1 MGIPRKS
8 RFAERIGKMRGLMP
22 IEKDLL
28 RRIGELSDGA
38 INNRAPTNPGT
49 QNRRILV
56 RSSILPPP
64 VGLTVQVG
72 PKSAKIEWHPVD
84 SPVLQMY
91 EAEVTNRDTNL
102 TDVKFCF
109 TNRLYVG
116 GSGRYQVKVRSVSR
130 DGHASPYS
138 STVLRFTLQDDLIF
152 LEGTGVGPTKKTN
165 IVIEDIT
172 TPVNYKV
179 FAWGSLNLGNFNDAF
194 QTSVPVMDLSING
207 WYPLWSRIVG
217 FRETAL
223 FSNLDD
229 AGLIGEDRTA
239 SGGTRSGMLMTPI
252 SWMFKP
258 FYVEAFPGLAGTT
271 PKFYM
276 IVTNPQDDTGETNL
290 SLLSIPA
297 SITTIQEEDFISGT
311 SLQLGTSSNFIRVS
325 EGPGGAAP
333 NRGIDLSMGNSFTL
347 AMWIKMPSWDVSF
360 YSGLNPNTWGQVN
373 FEWRMANMGYYGL
386 IDQSP
391 KTLGE
396 ADRGLFLLKLS
407 PLTAPGFLYGEGKYP
422 TFIEGYTGGSRHMIE
437 ASLAGG
443 ALSGFGK
450 RDLCQANV
458 NGAFKDG
465 WFDDRQP
472 NGVGDALFANAGGKW
487 IHIAVT
493 YDSELEDAPSW
504 TFASTTNLAYGKANK
519 IEIYWNGQKLEHMQL
534 GPNTPGSGVPGRGK
548 FFDGLD
554 GNVVPSGFGTG
565 FTSDNIIV
573 DSLTSQITCVNTY
586 ITDYSNGVSKQ
597 KPFRMY
603 NSAWWDGVLSDAAI
617 LQLAQNPS
625 QDLRTSS
632 GDYEGGESLLHWW
645 VFGQNPAPLDKSDIC
660 SDLGGGYPIS
670 LTENSGQTLAA
681 LKLALKNDRP
691 SGPAGTSA
699 GVGSDSTPF

>member
-1 MGIPRKS
+1 VGIPRKS

-56 RSSILPPP
+56 RSSLLPPP

-116 GSGRYQVKVRSVSR
+116 GSGRYRVKVRSVSR
-130 DGHASPYS
+130 DGHASPYG
-138 STVLRFTLQDDLIF
+138 STVLQFTLQDDLIF

-194 QTSVPVMDLSING
+194 QNSVPVMDLSING
-207 WYPLWSRIVG
+207 WYPRWSRIVG

-239 SGGTRSGMLMTPI
+239 HGGTRSGMLMTPI

-297 SITTIQEEDFISGT
+297 SITTIQEEEFISGT
-311 SLQLGTSSNFIRVS
+311 SIDLGVTGNSIRVIN
-325 EGPGGAAP
+325 GPGGSAP
-333 NRGIDLSMGNSFTL
+333 TRGIDLSMGNSFTL
-347 AMWIKMPSWDVSF
+347 AMWVKMPSWDVSF
-360 YSGLNPNTWGQVN
+360 YSGLNPNNWGQVN
-373 FEWRMANMGYYGL
+373 FQWRMFDMAYYGL
-386 IDQSP
+386 IAPSP

-396 ADRGLFLLKLS
+396 ATRGKFILKLE
-407 PLTAPGFLYGEGKYP
+407 PLTSPFFLYGEGKYP
-422 TFIEGYTGGSRHMIE
+422 TFIEGYTGGSKHFITAE
-437 ASLAGG
+437 LTGG

-450 RDLCQANV
+450 FDTCLAKV

-465 WFDDRQP
+465 WSLDRQP
-472 NGVGDALFANAGGKW
+472 NGVGDALFAHAGGKW
-487 IHIAVT
+487 IHLAVT
-493 YDSELEDAPSW
+493 YDSELEDIPQW
-504 TFASTTNLAYGKANK
+504 TFASGTNIAQGIAKK
-519 IEIYWNGQKLEHMQL
+519 IEIYWNGQKLDHMQL
-534 GPNTPGSGVPGRGK
+534 GPSSPAPVAGRGK
-548 FFDGLD
+548 FFDSLD
-554 GNVVPSGFGTG
+554 GNVVPSGFGAG

-573 DSLTSQITCVNTY
+573 DSLISQIDMAATY
-586 ITDYSNGVSKQ
+586 ITDYSNGKTKQ
-597 KPFRMY
+597 KSFRMY
-603 NSAWWDGVLSDAAI
+603 HTAMWDGALSEEAI
-617 LQLAQNPS
+617 HQLAQNPS

-632 GDYEGGESLLHWW
+632 GDYDGGESLLHWW
-645 VFGQNPAPLDKSDIC
+645 VFGQNPAPLDQSEIC
-660 SDLGGGYPIS
+660 TDLGGGYPIS
-670 LTENSGQTLAA
+670 LTDPSFVTLAT
-681 LKLALKNDRP
+681 LKTRLKNDRP